1 MTPVPDQVT
10 TLLKKWSNGDET
22 ALEQLTPL
30 VYEEL
35 HRLAHHHMQHEK
47 LGHILQT
54 SALINEAYLCLVD
67 RPQIEWQDRKHFFG
81 IAARLM
87 RRILVYEARKR
98 NSEKRGGSL
107 IQVPL
112 DETATLAHEQATNV
126 TALDEALKT
135 LETIDTRQGQ
145 IVELRFFGGLS
156 IAETA
161 DVLKVSPGT
170 VMRDWT
176 FARAWLKNEMRSN

>member
-1 MTPVPDQVT
+1 
-10 TLLKKWSNGDET
+10 
-22 ALEQLTPL
+22 
-30 VYEEL
+30 
-35 HRLAHHHMQHEK
+35 
-47 LGHILQT
+47 
-54 SALINEAYLCLVD
+54 VD
-67 RPQIEWQDRKHFFG
+67 
-81 IAARLM
+81 
-87 RRILVYEARKR
+87 EARKR